1 MAKILWTYGV
11 TNSDTA
17 VAISGVHVWATSDI
31 GGQTVLDTATTDS
44 SGEAE
49 LSLEENSEVYIWTS
63 KTGYTADANP
73 DNETVS
79 ATVNGA
85 GTMTAVIAAPV
96 PDAVVLS
103 NTALDLISDALTE
116 CGILAQGETAT
127 SADSQFAL
135 DRLNRM
141 MELWN
146 IQRRLVYQINIT
158 RYTLTA
164 DATSHTIGPG
174 GTLLADRPNRIVK
187 ANIVVTGYT
196 PELHSP
202 LRIVETA
209 EEWANVTTP
218 LLSAAVPSDLYC
230 DYDWPNATL
239 YLYPY
244 PDEAYDLELFTW
256 EPLTAFTT
264 LTHAVNFPPGY
275 YDALMYSLAERLCT
289 PFGVPAQTKA
299 QISVDAA
306 KARYFIAS
314 HNVHAPVIGN
324 DTGIP
329 TTEAP

>member
-1 MAKILWTYGV
+1 MADISFTYTV
-11 TNSDTA
+11 TNSADSTA
-17 VAISGVHVWATSDI
+17 LGSVHVWATSDI
-31 GGQTVLDTATTDS
+31 GGQTVLDSGTTAAVTGIVTLTL
-44 SGEAE
+44 A
-49 LSLEENSEVYIWTS
+49 ENSEVYIWTAKS
-63 KTGYTADANP
+63 GYNADANP
-73 DNETVS
+73 DNETV
-79 ATVNGA
+79 TVAGGG
-85 GTMTAVIAAPV
+85 GTMTAIVTPV
-96 PDAVVLS
+96 PDQVVLS
-103 NTALDLISDALTE
+103 NTCLDLISDALTE

-146 IQRRLVYQINIT
+146 IQRRLVYQINIA

-202 LRIVETA
+202 VRIVETA

-289 PFGVPAQTKA
+289 PFGVPPQTKA
-299 QISVDAA
+299 QISADAA
-306 KARYFIAS
+306 KARYFISS

-329 TTEAP
+329 NTEAL